1 MTLIIRDFRATKPGQ
16 PFVNNV
22 VKKMKTESILGQ
34 TYRSTEAASQRG
46 SHLQVLFPN
55 RHDDGIA
62 AWPGQVQYFFE
73 HILPVEGQ
81 PLPHVFAF
89 IK

>member
-1 MTLIIRDFRATKPGQ
+1 MTLIIRDFRAIKPGQ

-46 SHLQVLFPN
+46 SH
-55 RHDDGIA
+55 
-62 AWPGQVQYFFE
+62 VQE
-73 HILPVEGQ
+73 Q
-81 PLPHVFAF
+81 T
-89 IK
+89 